1 MTTQGL
7 GLGLRGLDLELGLN
21 NNIMT
26 SMSLAVVDGRP
37 TSQIIVSFSM
47 RRQLSSVFMVTYL
60 PTILMNAMN
69 QATVYIE

>member
-1 MTTQGL
+1 MGL